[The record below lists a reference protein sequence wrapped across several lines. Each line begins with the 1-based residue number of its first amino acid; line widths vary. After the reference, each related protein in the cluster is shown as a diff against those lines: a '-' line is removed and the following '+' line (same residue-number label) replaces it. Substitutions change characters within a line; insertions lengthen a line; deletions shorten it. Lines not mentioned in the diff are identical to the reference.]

1 MNILFEM
8 VENNNYND
16 LKQTI
21 VSNPT
26 INLAVKK
33 SGCSL
38 LYNSVKYRA
47 KECFDILVEI
57 PHVIT
62 YENTCYVSALSLAI
76 KYYINGK
83 NQSNKYYID
92 ILLENKMTVHNILSH
107 SIKDKELFLYLYDK
121 VDKTTLP
128 ILQII
133 NKSLVEGCIYAFEC
147 IVDTVINYN
156 LNINNEINYKYEILN
171 EIIAK
176 DNMEALE
183 IFMNNNIQIKN
194 YPFLLYNALKHDS
207 INTFNYFY
215 NIYNKMSIEDLNK
228 IPNVNNIQY
237 IFYDMYYY
245 KNGIKMNMFN
255 MLFKLGIKF
264 ENVSLL
270 TADFYTKSLNQFST
284 YNKNILE
291 LLGYNIIILLF
302 ENKLIVTNPIEYIN
316 IPVFSK
322 VISRTFSNETTKTH
336 FNSIIGRFFDIC
348 MTYNFKPTPEIQ
360 QLLQKY
366 KIPVK

>member
-1 MNILFEM
+1 MNRLFEM

-16 LKQTI
+16 LKQII

-26 INLAVKK
+26 IDLALKK
-33 SGCSL
+33 SSCSL
-38 LYNSVKYRA
+38 LYNSVKYRS

-57 PHVIT
+57 PSVIT
-62 YENTCYVSALSLAI
+62 YENTSYNSALSLAI
-76 KYYINGK
+76 KYYINGR
-83 NQSNKYYID
+83 NQTNKYYID
-92 ILLENKMTVHNILSH
+92 ILLENKMTVHSVLSH
-107 SIKDKELFLYLYDK
+107 SIKDKELFLYLYDR
-121 VDKTTLP
+121 VDKTKLP

-133 NKSLVEGCIYAFEC
+133 NKSLIEGCIYAFEC

-156 LNINNEINYKYEILN
+156 LDINNEINLKYEILN
-171 EIIAK
+171 EIIVK

-183 IFMNNNIQIKN
+183 VFMSKNINIKE
-194 YPFLLYNALKHDS
+194 YSFLLYNALKHGS

-228 IPNVNNIQY
+228 IPNVNNINS
-237 IFYDMYYY
+237 IFYEMHYY
-245 KNGIKMNMFN
+245 KNGTKMNMFN

-264 ENVSLL
+264 GNVSLL
-270 TADFYTKSLNQFST
+270 IADFYTKSLSQYSC
-284 YNKNILE
+284 YIKNILE

-316 IPVFSK
+316 IPIFSK
-322 VISRTFSNETTKTH
+322 AISRTFSNETIKAH
-336 FNSIIGRFFDIC
+336 FNSMVGRFFDIC
-348 MTYNFKPTPEIQ
+348 ATSNFKPTPEIQ

-366 KIPVK
+366 KIPLK